1 MSTLWKN
8 LGIIAVIISLILYLY
23 QEVLKNALWSWHQV
37 FNMETAV
44 SIVLFIGITFLIV
57 AFAERKQEKKKGK

>member
-1 MSTLWKN
+1 MSTLWMN
-8 LGIIAVIISLILYLY
+8 LGIIAVILSLILYLY

-44 SIVLFIGITFLIV
+44 SIVLFVGITFLFV
-57 AFAERKQEKKKGK
+57 GFVERNTEKKKGK